1 MNDPRTE
8 SGIGSAPL
16 RIRPAARAVIL
27 TPDSRIVLVRFEFPA
42 GTRWALPGGGLQPGE
57 DHVTAL
63 RRELVEEIGLTDVD
77 VGPHLW
83 TREHHIAFLD
93 GQWDGQREHIYL
105 VRVPEAFDIA
115 PTLDADAL
123 RAEYIHEIRWWDV
136 DAIGADHTST
146 FVPRQLHRHLTSV
159 ISDGPPPRP
168 IPVEV

>member
-1 MNDPRTE
+1 MNDPRIETV
-8 SGIGSAPL
+8 IGSTPL

-27 TPDSRIVLVRFEFPA
+27 TPEAQIVLVRFEFPA

-63 RRELVEEIGLTDVD
+63 QRELVEEIGLADAEI
-77 VGPHLW
+77 GPHMW
-83 TREHHIAFLD
+83 TREHHITFLD
-93 GQWDGQREHIYL
+93 GQWDGQREQIYL

-115 PTLDADAL
+115 PSLEADAL

-136 DAIGADHTST
+136 DAIGADRTST
-146 FVPRQLHRHLTSV
+146 FVPRHLHRHLTAV
-159 ISDGPPPRP
+159 MTDGPPPLP